1 MTEVFNPIEHLNDL
15 RAMIREAVD
24 EAIMQVEKEKNYK
37 PKVIE
42 GKDFVEKLRSGE
54 LDRVVVIDVREPHE
68 YITDNISGINIPLGE
83 IETRVN
89 EIPKDVMVVVHC
101 KSGRRSEL
109 AVNLLEDKFGFDN
122 LYNLIGGL
130 NAIRGVT
137 DCGCL
142 NDKVKEANKK

>member
-1 MTEVFNPIEHLNDL
+1 
-15 RAMIREAVD
+15 MIQEAVA
-24 EAIMQVEKEKNYK
+24 EAIVEFEKESTEK
-37 PKVIE
+37 PRVIE

-54 LDRVVVIDVREPHE
+54 LSKVTVIDVREPHE
-68 YITDNISGINIPLGE
+68 YIADNISGINIPLDE

-109 AVNLLEDKFGFDN
+109 AIDILESKFGFHN
-122 LYNLIGGL
+122 LYNLAGGL
-130 NAIRGVT
+130 NAVRGVT

-142 NDKVKEANKK
+142 NDKVKAAR